1 MANDGAA
8 IATCVAE
15 FMVTFV
21 IIIIGRKYLPIEY
34 SFKRYSNYIIGG
46 ALMFGAIMLVNN
58 IITMSIIIQLFLM
71 VVVGMSI
78 YGGYLYIKRDEMF
91 MNLFV
96 KQLKKKIG
104 K

>member
-1 MANDGAA
+1 
-8 IATCVAE
+8 
-15 FMVTFV
+15 
-21 IIIIGRKYLPIEY
+21 
-34 SFKRYSNYIIGG
+34 
-46 ALMFGAIMLVNN
+46 MFGAISLVNY
-58 IITMSIIIQLFLM
+58 ILTIPIIIQLLLI